1 MLLKV
6 GKKAEDGEVI
16 EIVEIELSEKLQV
29 ALNIQK
35 RFAKPFIK
43 AAKDISSMGI
53 EELISFLACG
63 LKDTKPEEFKT
74 LILDNIGISDLYD
87 SVTAFVISL
96 QYPGLSEDEIEKK
109 VKAQQAKANRMNPG
123 YQESSNSEPLSD

>member
-1 MLLKV
+1 MFLKV
-6 GKKAEDGEVI
+6 EKKDEGGMVEV
-16 EIVEIELSEKLQV
+16 VEVELSEKLQA

-43 AAKDISSMGI
+43 AAKEISSMGV
-53 EELISFLACG
+53 EELIAFLSCG
-63 LKDTKPEEFKT
+63 LKNTKPEEFRT
-74 LILDNIGISDLYD
+74 LILENMGIADLYD
-87 SVTAFVISL
+87 AVTAFCLSL

-109 VKAQQAKANRMNPG
+109 VKAQQVKANRMNPG

>member
-1 MLLKV
+1 MFLKV
-6 GKKAEDGEVI
+6 EKKDEGGMVEV
-16 EIVEIELSEKLQV
+16 VEVELSEKLQA

-35 RFAKPFIK
+35 RFAKPFIR
-43 AAKDISSMGI
+43 AAKEISSMGV
-53 EELISFLACG
+53 EELIAFLSCG
-63 LKDTKPEEFKT
+63 LKNTKPEEFRT
-74 LILDNIGISDLYD
+74 LILENMGIADLYD
-87 SVTAFVISL
+87 AVTAFCLPL